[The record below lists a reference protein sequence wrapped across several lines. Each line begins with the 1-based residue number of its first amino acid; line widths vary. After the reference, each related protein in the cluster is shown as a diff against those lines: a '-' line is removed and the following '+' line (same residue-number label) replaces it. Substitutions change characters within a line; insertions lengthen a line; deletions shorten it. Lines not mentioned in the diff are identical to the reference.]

1 MVNDYSIFQQLL
13 SPQVLNHVAPPPGGE
28 IFVRH
33 LHALPGYQCT
43 ALDSDKERES
53 GWKQQEPYEF
63 PLTNF
68 CRVLNVGCGNSQL
81 GEYMLQSGFTD
92 VVNVDY
98 SEIVIKKSECNFVEM
113 SPETVFAVT
122 HAEWAI
128 IHGSAV
134 EEKYNDEY
142 FAELSI
148 RQERK
153 ELHCDTPKLESRDDG
168 SSLSTTRPH
177 PIPKMTFYVGDVTE
191 GLDFPNESFDLIICK
206 KTLDVILCGVGSV
219 TNAKSMMTECF
230 RLLNKEHGVMMI
242 LSSAKPE
249 DRAYYFEQDPWSGVE
264 NIKLP
269 SMEIEQRKSHE
280 RYVDA
285 DSN

>member
-1 MVNDYSIFQQLL
+1 M
-13 SPQVLNHVAPPPGGE
+13 
-28 IFVRH
+28 
-33 LHALPGYQCT
+33 
-43 ALDSDKERES
+43 
-53 GWKQQEPYEF
+53 
-63 PLTNF
+63 
-68 CRVLNVGCGNSQL
+68 
-81 GEYMLQSGFTD
+81 
-92 VVNVDY
+92 
-98 SEIVIKKSECNFVEM
+98 
-113 SPETVFAVT
+113 
-122 HAEWAI
+122 
-128 IHGSAV
+128 

-153 ELHCDTPKLESRDDG
+153 ELHCDPKLESRDDG
-168 SSLSTTRPH
+168 SSLSTTRP
-177 PIPKMTFYVGDVTE
+177 PIPKMTFHVGDVTE
-191 GLDFPNESFDLIICK
+191 GLGFPNESFDLIICK

-269 SMEIEQRKSHE
+269 SMDQGIEQRRSHE
-280 RYVDA
+280 RFVNA